1 MACHDVAHPRLP
13 SRDST
18 FVISWELGTRAQAI
32 LSLNSTGFSVYS
44 STELPPPTSTD
55 AFGSVNATGLMPFFD
70 IARTTVLSRNQTN
83 GNITGPQPLIQGD
96 GSAGDPASIGFAVL
110 LANWTGQDAGQ
121 IDYAG
126 AAKDQLDYLLLDVPK
141 TSDGAISHRVYEA
154 QLWYVFCLFNTLLID
169 HVQE

>member
-1 MACHDVAHPRLP
+1 MNRHLL
-13 SRDST
+13 
-18 FVISWELGTRAQAI
+18 FSWEFGTRAQAI
-32 LSLNSTGFSVYS
+32 LSLNATGFSVYS

-55 AFGSVNATGLMPFFD
+55 AFGFANATGLMPFFD

-83 GNITGPQPLIQGD
+83 GNITGPQPLTQGD

-126 AAKDQLDYLLLDVPK
+126 AAKDQLDYLLLDVPQ
-141 TSDGAISHRVYEA
+141 TSDGAISHRLYEV
-154 QLWYVFCLFNTLLID
+154 QLWYVFCLFNSLLIKP
-169 HVQE
+169 VQE

>member
-1 MACHDVAHPRLP
+1 LL
-13 SRDST
+13 
-18 FVISWELGTRAQAI
+18 FSWELGTRAQAI
-32 LSLNSTGFSVYS
+32 LSLNATGFSVYS

-55 AFGSVNATGLMPFFD
+55 VFGSANSTGLMPFFD

-83 GNITGPQPLIQGD
+83 GNITGPQPLTQGD

-110 LANWTGQDAGQ
+110 LANWTGQDAGK

-126 AAKDQLDYLLLDVPK
+126 AAKDQLDYLLLDVPQA
-141 TSDGAISHRVYEA
+141 SDGAISHRVYEV
-154 QLWYVFCLFNTLLID
+154 QLWHVFCLFSARLVGLIE